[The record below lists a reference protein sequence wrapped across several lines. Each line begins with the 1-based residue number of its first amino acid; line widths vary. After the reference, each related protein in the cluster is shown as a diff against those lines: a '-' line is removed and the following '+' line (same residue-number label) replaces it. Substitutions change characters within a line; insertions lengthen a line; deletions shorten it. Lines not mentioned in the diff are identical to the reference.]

1 MRDLVGFHKPIGMRH
16 KLGLSRSAS
25 ILCQQAREIVCQ
37 RGQGVPERG
46 GRKRR
51 GGAAWRRMGREGEWA
66 TRRMGDSALNILFPP
81 IVPLFPR
88 PSGITSSWI
97 TDVFY

>member
-46 GRKRR
+46 GGERR
-51 GGAAWRRMGREGEWA
+51 GGAAWRRMGPEGEWA
-66 TRRMGDSALNILFPP
+66 TRRMGDTAKGRLRAQQLNAAG
-81 IVPLFPR
+81 R
-88 PSGITSSWI
+88 PSFSAS
-97 TDVFY
+97 VRYH

>member
-25 ILCQQAREIVCQ
+25 ILCQQAREIGCQ

-46 GRKRR
+46 GGERR
-51 GGAAWRRMGREGEWA
+51 GGAAVAANGARG
-66 TRRMGDSALNILFPP
+66 RMGDTANGRLRAQHLIPAD
-81 IVPLFPR
+81 R
-88 PSGITSSWI
+88 PSFSAS
-97 TDVFY
+97 VRNH